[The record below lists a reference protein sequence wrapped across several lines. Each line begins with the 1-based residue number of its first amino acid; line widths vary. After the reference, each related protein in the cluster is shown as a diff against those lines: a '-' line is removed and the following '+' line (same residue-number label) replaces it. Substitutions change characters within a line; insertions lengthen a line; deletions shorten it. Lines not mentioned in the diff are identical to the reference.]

1 MNKANFLKLS
11 TLFIVYILIKIQII
25 YYIFV
30 ITFFQAKTPNWEQ
43 NNNASVKSANS
54 SSPSWTN

>member
-30 ITFFQAKTPNWEQ
+30 ITFFQAKTPN
-43 NNNASVKSANS
+43 
-54 SSPSWTN
+54 